1 MKRYKDFITE
11 LTPQQRIKMSL
22 TAKISSRKAV
32 RTRKITMRKPPSAER
47 IDKALTRA
55 VHKKAL
61 AIVDKAGEYR
71 DASAGVKSRIEKRA
85 AKKVAKLS
93 GKWKKRLKP
102 AIVKGLRDAWK
113 VANKKKVTEGTG
125 IEGSVT
131 ALSKRRE
138 E

>member
-1 MKRYKDFITE
+1 M
-11 LTPQQRIKMSL
+11 
-22 TAKISSRKAV
+22 
-32 RTRKITMRKPPSAER
+32 
-47 IDKALTRA
+47 
-55 VHKKAL
+55 
-61 AIVDKAGEYR
+61 
-71 DASAGVKSRIEKRA
+71 KSRIEKRA

-102 AIVKGLRDAWK
+102 TIVKGLKDAWK